1 MTQTP
6 RQMRRHTGKEAA
18 EPDAAPR
25 PRRRAPGGPPRRGP
39 SRSALFAAMI
49 VVFVAG
55 LFAAPFAQ
63 YYLGPRLAELS
74 GIAELAAGRTDV
86 GDFSRLRAI
95 EARTDELGQEL
106 QSIAQAVDDG
116 SAARVAALENEIGL
130 LRQDLATLGALT
142 ERTTV
147 LENSTASLAALES
160 RLAGLESRPVDTG
173 AADDIAAVNT
183 RLADVDTALSA
194 VRGESERLA
203 ASVDTLQSKLAQ
215 DLKEALALVEGRL
228 AAVDRSRGV
237 DSALAETVEA
247 LQTRTGALEVAVE
260 RSAGRAA
267 LAAAIG
273 ALRGTAERGRPFEA
287 ELQTVRA
294 LAIAHPSSLLDGP
307 IETLSLSAGTGLP
320 SMVGLQRSFAV
331 LAGRAARPAPTR
343 DAGWVGQ
350 TLDRVGSLV
359 TVRRTGD
366 IAGQSPEAVVARAEV
381 RLQEGDL
388 AGAVAEMTALEGQMP
403 ANDAWLVRARLRL
416 TAERALDALNA
427 GLAAIGGAG

>member
-1 MTQTP
+1 M
-6 RQMRRHTGKEAA
+6 
-18 EPDAAPR
+18 
-25 PRRRAPGGPPRRGP
+25 
-39 SRSALFAAMI
+39 
-49 VVFVAG
+49 
-55 LFAAPFAQ
+55 
-63 YYLGPRLAELS
+63 
-74 GIAELAAGRTDV
+74 
-86 GDFSRLRAI
+86 
-95 EARTDELGQEL
+95 
-106 QSIAQAVDDG
+106 
-116 SAARVAALENEIGL
+116 
-130 LRQDLATLGALT
+130 
-142 ERTTV
+142 
-147 LENSTASLAALES
+147 
-160 RLAGLESRPVDTG
+160 
-173 AADDIAAVNT
+173 
-183 RLADVDTALSA
+183 
-194 VRGESERLA
+194 
-203 ASVDTLQSKLAQ
+203 
-215 DLKEALALVEGRL
+215 
-228 AAVDRSRGV
+228 
-237 DSALAETVEA
+237 DSALAETVDA

-294 LAIAHPSSLLDGP
+294 LAIAHPSSSLDGP

-320 SMVGLQRSFAV
+320 SMVGLQRSLAV
-331 LAGRAARPAPTR
+331 LAGRAARQAPTR

-366 IAGQSPEAVVARAEV
+366 ISGQSPEAVVARAEV

-403 ANDAWLVRARLRL
+403 ANDAWLVRARLLL